1 MGIDTTSDSENA
13 HIALGR
19 TEFED
24 IREAAGEAVDVV
36 GEHGFELACVEVG
49 EHAGPLSLLPAGL
62 GPADIIVGV
71 GVDDRPPTA
80 LRLDTTVFE
89 LLEDALRLLDG
100 LPRVDRDTE

>member
-1 MGIDTTSDSENA
+1 MGIDTASDSEHA

-19 TEFED
+19 AEFED

-36 GEHGFELACVEVG
+36 GEHGLELACVEVG

-80 LRLDTTVFE
+80 LGLGAAVLE

-100 LPRVDRDTE
+100 LSGVDRDAE